1 MKLQLEM
8 LKNYSLN
15 ILEHI
20 YNLMLNIYITIKPF
34 LIMELKMV
42 ILLHHI
48 GNTQEAEDSVY
59 VLLMLRKITQEL

>member
-42 ILLHHI
+42 ILFQNVVHPE
-48 GNTQEAEDSVY
+48 EAQDSVY
-59 VLLMLRKITQEL
+59 ILLMLRKITQEL

>member
-42 ILLHHI
+42 ILFQ
-48 GNTQEAEDSVY
+48 NVVYPEEAQDSVY
-59 VLLMLRKITQEL
+59 ILLMLRKIFEEL

>member
-42 ILLHHI
+42 ILFPI
-48 GNTQEAEDSVY
+48 VVSPQKAEDSVY